1 MANAML
7 EDDFKSSHP
16 DLSLFGEPQRK
27 EENAIQSKI
36 PNRKSV
42 EFIIDS
48 PPTKR
53 HRPNVNLTAKQIV
66 NAISTSITI
75 KERLENIQ
83 KAKDAFD
90 HDIQAVHDD
99 EITAGADS
107 ALVKHLTFL
116 AFHTQQQSEDL
127 AELFS
132 EITWTC
138 DTLESILRASP
149 ESVELCFE
157 RMGHQIM
164 QLLVGL
170 IDNELSRR
178 TALARELNDDDRGS
192 ETPDLDSDSRTTDE
206 NPSKVDQIATPE
218 GDLLL
223 RKICK
228 IFGHFAR
235 VGKATKPMAHF
246 PGLLGVLLSV
256 ICFRPYQVIP
266 WESRLSALWTIANLA
281 CNSENMQMMACAPR
295 FIESLLEVSCRPLH
309 PGDTLETT
317 MEVLRSRS
325 LVARA
330 VLNLSWSPENKIVLS
345 EHGPLLDLLLELTVH
360 RIAPY
365 GQSRTVRG
373 VLLSSRH
380 FAVGALRNLAAAPR
394 RIKLYLCQYNNG
406 AVLDTLIDAIL
417 NDTDDGV
424 KDRAIAAIHN
434 LAVHDT
440 ASLLAQR
447 QALVLILKDVLL
459 SSETPSELNEGSRK
473 SHASATLLVLER
485 SITPEM
491 DSFDNLQ
498 TLLSAVHPSATG
510 ERDEKSLTK
519 SSDGMEAVEMS
530 AV

>member
-1 MANAML
+1 M
-7 EDDFKSSHP
+7 
-16 DLSLFGEPQRK
+16 
-27 EENAIQSKI
+27 
-36 PNRKSV
+36 
-42 EFIIDS
+42 
-48 PPTKR
+48 
-53 HRPNVNLTAKQIV
+53 
-66 NAISTSITI
+66 
-75 KERLENIQ
+75 KERLANIQ
-83 KAKDAFD
+83 KAKDSFD

-107 ALVKHLTFL
+107 VLVKHLTFL

-127 AELFS
+127 EELFT

-138 DTLESILRASP
+138 EALEAVLRASP

-170 IDNELSRR
+170 IDNELLRR
-178 TALARELNDDDRGS
+178 NTLARQLNDEDQGN
-192 ETPDLDSDSRTTDE
+192 ETPDLDSDSRTTDDS
-206 NPSKVDQIATPE
+206 PKMDQIGTPE

-256 ICFRPYQVIP
+256 VSFRPYQAIP
-266 WESRLSALWTIANLA
+266 WEARLSALWTIANLA

-309 PGDTLETT
+309 PGDTLEST

-330 VLNLSWSPENKIVLS
+330 VLNLSWSPENKIILS

-360 RIAPY
+360 RRAPF

-373 VLLSSRH
+373 VLLSSRQ

-394 RIKLYLCQYNNG
+394 RVKISLCQYNNG
-406 AVLDTLIDAIL
+406 AVLDALTDAIL

-440 ASLLAQR
+440 ASLLVQR

-459 SSETPSELNEGSRK
+459 SNNEKSSELDDSRK
-473 SHASATLLVLER
+473 SHASATLMILER

-491 DSFDNLQ
+491 ESFENLQ
-498 TLLSAVHPSATG
+498 GLLSAVNPGAEG
-510 ERDEKSLTK
+510 KDDKSMTS
-519 SSDGMEAVEMS
+519 SSDGLEAINVSE
-530 AV
+530 V

>member
-1 MANAML
+1 M
-7 EDDFKSSHP
+7 
-16 DLSLFGEPQRK
+16 
-27 EENAIQSKI
+27 
-36 PNRKSV
+36 
-42 EFIIDS
+42 
-48 PPTKR
+48 
-53 HRPNVNLTAKQIV
+53 
-66 NAISTSITI
+66 
-75 KERLENIQ
+75 KERLANIQ
-83 KAKDAFD
+83 KAKDSFD

-107 ALVKHLTFL
+107 ALVKHLTYL

-127 AELFS
+127 EELFT

-178 TALARELNDDDRGS
+178 TTLARQLSDEDQGN
-192 ETPDLDSDSRTTDE
+192 ETPDLDSDSRTPDE
-206 NPSKVDQIATPE
+206 YPSKMDQIGTPE

-256 ICFRPYQVIP
+256 ISFRPYQVIP
-266 WESRLSALWTIANLA
+266 WESRLSALWTVANLA
-281 CNSENMQMMACAPR
+281 CNSENMQMMTCAPR
-295 FIESLLEVSCRPLH
+295 FIESLLEVSCRPLR

-330 VLNLSWSPENKIVLS
+330 VLNLSWSPENKLILS

-360 RIAPY
+360 RTAPY

-373 VLLSSRH
+373 VLLSSRQY
-380 FAVGALRNLAAAPR
+380 AVGALRNLAAAPR
-394 RIKLYLCQYNNG
+394 RVKLHLCKYNNG
-406 AVLDTLIDAIL
+406 AVLDTFTDAVL
-417 NDTDDGV
+417 NETDDGV

-440 ASLLAQR
+440 ASLLVQR

-459 SSETPSELNEGSRK
+459 SDEAPSDLNEGTRK
-473 SHASATLLVLER
+473 SHASATLMILER

-491 DSFDNLQ
+491 ESFENLQ
-498 TLLSAVHPSATG
+498 SLLAAVNPSAAGGKDDT
-510 ERDEKSLTK
+510 KSMES
-519 SSDGMEAVEMS
+519 SSDGLEAINVSE
-530 AV
+530 V